1 MMMIKARAGILPAAA
16 LVLCFAGFA
25 GTLPAAAQQGAAA
38 PAKPSG
44 PPPAVVGVDQVKVIA
59 VDQTVPVIGRFVTSR
74 TGTVAA
80 RVSGA
85 IDEVF
90 VDVGDR
96 VEAGDLLARQDGRR
110 FKLAITRRE
119 ALIAIDTA
127 AVKTAEADVA
137 IKQHQYDRQA
147 RLKNSA
153 AYSGAR
159 LEDSAAELDRAR
171 NELALK
177 KATVVRA
184 HADLEIARVDLVDT
198 EIRAPYGGT
207 VIVRQAQPGAYLS
220 SGNSV
225 VTLLDDTALEVEA
238 DVPSARIA
246 GLTPGRRLTAR
257 IGQDALAVTVRTI
270 IPNENPTTRTR
281 AVRFSLAGDAPAG
294 LAQNQTVTVEV
305 PISDSREALT
315 VHKDAVIQTP
325 AGAIVYAVR
334 DGKAASQTVSL
345 GAAVGSRLEVLN
357 GLIEGDMVVVRG
369 NERLRPGQP
378 VSF

>member
-1 MMMIKARAGILPAAA
+1 MMMITGKAGVLPAAA
-16 LVLCFAGFA
+16 FLLSLAHLGIAG
-25 GTLPAAAQQGAAA
+25 PAAGQEAAA
-38 PAKPSG
+38 GKTQPAG
-44 PPPAVVGVDQVKVIA
+44 PPPAVVGVDPVRSVE

-96 VEAGDLLARQDGRR
+96 VEASDLLARQDARR
-110 FKLAITRRE
+110 FRLAISRHK
-119 ALIAIDTA
+119 ALIAIEVA
-127 AVKTAEADVA
+127 AVRTAEADVA
-137 IKQHQYDRQA
+137 IKQHQFDRQE
-147 RLKNSA
+147 RLKDSA

-159 LEDSAAELDRAR
+159 MEDSAAELDRAR

-184 HADLEIARVDLVDT
+184 EADLEIAKVDLADT

-220 SGNSV
+220 SGSPV

-238 DVPSARIA
+238 DVPSVRIA
-246 GLTPGRRLTAR
+246 GLTPGRALVAR
-257 IGQDALAVTVRTI
+257 VGADELAVTVRTI

-281 AVRFSLAGDAPAG
+281 AVRFRLSGEAPAG
-294 LAQNQTVTVEV
+294 LAQNQTVTIEV
-305 PISDSREALT
+305 PISDSRNALT

-325 AGAIVYAVR
+325 VGAIVYAVR
-334 DGKAASQTVSL
+334 DGKAASQPVTL
-345 GAAVGSRLEVLN
+345 GAAVGSRLEVLS
-357 GLIEGDMVVVRG
+357 GLVDGDTVVVRG

>member
-1 MMMIKARAGILPAAA
+1 MTMIRARAGIVPAAA
-16 LVLCFAGFA
+16 FILSLAGA
-25 GTLPAAAQQGAAA
+25 LPAAAQQGAAGQTR
-38 PAKPSG
+38 PAG
-44 PPPAVVGVDQVKVIA
+44 LPPAIVGVDPVKTIE

-80 RVSGA
+80 RVSA
-85 IDEVF
+85 AVDEVF

-110 FKLAITRRE
+110 FQLSIARRE

-127 AVKTAEADVA
+127 AVKSAGADVA

-147 RLKNSA
+147 RLKDSA

-159 LEDSAAELDRAR
+159 LEDSATELERAQH
-171 NELALK
+171 ELELK
-177 KATVVRA
+177 KAIVVRA

-207 VIVRQAQPGAYLS
+207 VIVRQAQPGTYLNA
-220 SGNSV
+220 GNPV

-238 DVPSARIA
+238 DVPSVRIA
-246 GLTPGRRLTAR
+246 ALTPGRTLVAR
-257 IGQDALAVTVRTI
+257 IGQDTLAVKVRTI

-281 AVRFSLAGDAPAG
+281 AVRFSLAGDAPDG

-305 PISDSREALT
+305 PISDSRNALT

-345 GAAVGSRLEVLN
+345 GAAVGSRLEVLS
-357 GLIEGDMVVVRG
+357 GLADGDMVVVRG